1 MEQKL
6 EKEEMMM
13 ADRRARIVRSS
24 ALSLVALLLCA
35 GIAMAEPIL
44 QPYMHGMALGNGVD
58 LASSENKQSCV
69 AFQTTSSNPP
79 GAIRSANW
87 YWDLAES
94 NASIMEMTG
103 VNAGASVSRGL
114 ARASVETSLL
124 MENQLSSYDVNV
136 LSLVEVE
143 LRWDYATQ
151 VQLKPEFQK
160 MMMERPDQFI
170 EQCGNYYVSGVLH
183 GGSFYNLITMSTTS
197 RLDRDKVAVKV
208 GGGYGPFAASAKV
221 SQETLNTLAQRR
233 ATIKGY
239 STGSGGAGIPL
250 DINAMQSRVTKFPTE
265 VLSSGGTLT
274 QVVLEEYP
282 RLPAAMDPKISRMA
296 LARWA
301 YASIR
306 REIDFI
312 EKKPEQFYMDR
323 QSWMPRIAQLK
334 SEAKTAQDSLD
345 EALAAC
351 RQDLKTCAEPKGL
364 RDPALVR
371 ADLPP
376 RYEGVCGT
384 RTFDMRNHLTT
395 AVHPLTTRCGGDMD
409 LQGETCAIAID
420 SRFVPLSGGKQV
432 DQYTKVE
439 MRESRKN
446 GTCFRREQTRTLIY
460 RMEDLFPGCY
470 MDARN
475 APNGHLS
482 ARAAKG
488 DLKWNVYEG
497 NGIIKSAECLA
508 YARKRDFGK
517 VGCKTITFLDT
528 IPITLLHD
536 EDRKGPNVYRPEPA
550 TKTMSAEPA
559 KSSPQTVSAG
569 SQRTAGPSGFT
580 RRVEH
585 VQKSTGKNVATP
597 ARRALP
603 GEPASTK

>member
-1 MEQKL
+1 
-6 EKEEMMM
+6 MM
-13 ADRRARIVRSS
+13 ADRRARLVRSS

-35 GIAMAEPIL
+35 GIAVAEPVL

-58 LASSENKQSCV
+58 LTSTENKQSCV
-69 AFQTTSSNPP
+69 TFQTTSSNPP
-79 GAIRSANW
+79 GAIRSTNW

-94 NASIMEMTG
+94 NASILEMTG

-151 VQLKPEFQK
+151 VQMKPEFQK
-160 MMMERPDQFI
+160 MMMERPDQFF

-208 GGGYGPFAASAKV
+208 GGGYGPFAASAAV
-221 SQETLNTLAQRR
+221 SKDTLNTLAQRR

-250 DINAMQSRVTKFPTE
+250 EINAMQSRVTKFPNE
-265 VLSSGGTLT
+265 VLISGGTLT

-301 YASIR
+301 YASVR

-312 EKKPEQFYMDR
+312 ERNPEQFYMDR
-323 QSWMPRIAQLK
+323 PSWMPRIAQLK

-345 EALAAC
+345 QALAAC

-376 RYEGVCGT
+376 RYAGVCGT
-384 RTFDMRNHLTT
+384 QTFDMRSQLKTDM
-395 AVHPLTTRCGGDMD
+395 HPLGTHCGGDKD
-409 LQGETCAIAID
+409 LQGITCAITID
-420 SRFVPLSGGKQV
+420 SRLVPLQGGKQV
-432 DQYTKVE
+432 NQYTKVE

-446 GTCFRREQTRTLIY
+446 GTCFRDEQTKTLIY
-460 RMEDLFPGCY
+460 RIDDLFPGCY
-470 MDARN
+470 MDSRN
-475 APNGHLS
+475 APYGNLS
-482 ARAAKG
+482 AKTGRG
-488 DLKWNVYEG
+488 DLSWHGYPG
-497 NGIIKSAECLA
+497 TGIIKSAKCQA
-508 YARKRDFGK
+508 YAKGRDFGK
-517 VGCKTITFLDT
+517 VGCKEITFLDT

-580 RRVEH
+580 RRVEN

-597 ARRALP
+597 ARKAVP
-603 GEPASTK
+603 GEPAGTK

>member
-1 MEQKL
+1 M
-6 EKEEMMM
+6 
-13 ADRRARIVRSS
+13 
-24 ALSLVALLLCA
+24 ALLLCT
-35 GIAMAEPIL
+35 GIAVAEPVL

-58 LASSENKQSCV
+58 LTSSENKQSCV
-69 AFQTTSSNPP
+69 AFQATSSNPP
-79 GAIRSANW
+79 GAIRSTNW
-87 YWDLAES
+87 YWDMAES

-250 DINAMQSRVTKFPTE
+250 DINAMQSRVTKFPNE

-282 RLPAAMDPKISRMA
+282 RLSTATDPKISRMA

-306 REIDFI
+306 REIEFI
-312 EKKPEQFYMDR
+312 EKNPEQFYMDR
-323 QSWMPRIAQLK
+323 QSWTPRIAQLK
-334 SEAKTAQDSLD
+334 NEAKTAQEGLD
-345 EALAAC
+345 QALAAC
-351 RQDLKTCAEPKGL
+351 RQDIKTCTEPKGL

-376 RYEGVCGT
+376 RYAGVCGT
-384 RTFDMRNHLTT
+384 QTLNLLEKKLPVSISM
-395 AVHPLTTRCGGDMD
+395 HPLGKHCGGDMD
-409 LQGETCAIAID
+409 MQGAMCAITIA
-420 SRFVPLSGGKQV
+420 SRLVPSPDGKRV
-432 DQYTKVE
+432 DQHTKVE

-446 GTCFRREQTRTLIY
+446 GTCFREEQPRTLIY
-460 RMEDLFPGCY
+460 RMDDLFPGCY
-470 MDARN
+470 MDSRT
-475 APNGHLS
+475 APSGSLS
-482 ARAAKG
+482 ATTGKG
-488 DLKWNVYEG
+488 DLKWHLYTG
-497 NGIIKSAECLA
+497 TGIIKSAECLS
-508 YARKRDFGK
+508 YAKKRDFGK

-536 EDRKGPNVYRPEPA
+536 EDRRGPNVYRPETT
-550 TKTMSAEPA
+550 TKQAAAVPA
-559 KSSPQTVSAG
+559 KGSSPTVMAG
-569 SQRTAGPSGFT
+569 EQRTAGPSGFT
-580 RRVEH
+580 RRVEN

-597 ARRALP
+597 ATKTLP
-603 GEPASTK
+603 GGPARTK